1 MAKALE
7 RQMRY
12 LDDPRTS
19 IVHAAHEV
27 DWKILKN
34 AADVI
39 YTKKNR
45 VSTGKMKQTL
55 TRTCRK
61 APNEDNHLSG
71 STGAYV
77 ILCSNMNAAAK
88 SLRTFTVC

>member
-7 RQMRY
+7 RQISY
-12 LDDPRTS
+12 LDGPRKS

-39 YTKKNR
+39 HIKKNR
-45 VSTGKMKQTL
+45 VSTGW
-55 TRTCRK
+55 
-61 APNEDNHLSG
+61 E
-71 STGAYV
+71 
-77 ILCSNMNAAAK
+77 
-88 SLRTFTVC
+88 